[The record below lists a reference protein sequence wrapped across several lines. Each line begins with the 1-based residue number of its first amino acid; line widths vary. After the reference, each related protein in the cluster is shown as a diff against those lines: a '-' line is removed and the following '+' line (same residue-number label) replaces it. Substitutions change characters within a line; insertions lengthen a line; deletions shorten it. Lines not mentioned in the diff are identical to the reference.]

1 MREKVKTYRWSKTL
15 RYPDPDGTVCRHD
28 SGESLLGAEGARKS
42 FLISQAK
49 GQRL

>member
-1 MREKVKTYRWSKTL
+1 MREKAEAYRRSQTL